1 MRLTG
6 ANTVH
11 LRLVTEDRVKIQL
24 EESRGPQGPAGP
36 AGAAGADGADG
47 RDGYSPKISV
57 VPITGGHRVTITD
70 ASGTKFFDVMDGAG
84 SDGSGAS
91 GKDGFSPVVD
101 VIAITGGH
109 RVNITDSAGTKTF
122 NVLNGEAGSQGP
134 AGPQGTRG
142 ESGPQGPAGA
152 NGETPVRGRDYWTA
166 ADIAEIKSYV
176 DDAILN
182 GAW

>member
-1 MRLTG
+1 
-6 ANTVH
+6 
-11 LRLVTEDRVKIQL
+11 
-24 EESRGPQGPAGP
+24 
-36 AGAAGADGADG
+36 
-47 RDGYSPKISV
+47 
-57 VPITGGHRVTITD
+57 
-70 ASGTKFFDVMDGAG
+70 MDGAG

-122 NVLNGEAGSQGP
+122 DVLNGEAGSQGP